1 LKSKPELRREL
12 MARRRALTPEEVAA
26 ASAVVFEKL
35 RAMDWSEV
43 GSVHV
48 YRSVAEWGELDTS
61 TFVAW
66 LDPRIEV
73 VQPTLSKE
81 QPFPERKFDVILIP
95 ALGWDYEGNRL
106 GLGGGWYDR
115 FVAQQLQ
122 AQKIGV
128 GYASALVED
137 GIPVEP
143 WDMKLD
149 RIILGSP
156 RIKTYG
162 IDGQNFSTLEEFFE
176 EISRVLIPGEAWGHN
191 LDAFNDILRGG
202 FGTPDEGFILRW
214 KNHGTSRRNLG
225 YPETVRQL
233 QKHLEGCHPSNR
245 QSIEQELERARR
257 GEGPTVF
264 DWLLEILAIHGEGGR
279 EAEDYVRLELA

>member
-1 LKSKPELRREL
+1 VEAKENLREELA
-12 MARRRALTPEEVAA
+12 ARRAALPPEEVAA

-61 TFVAW
+61 AFVAW

-73 VQPTLSKE
+73 VQPTLSKD
-81 QPFPERKFDVILIP
+81 QPLPEREFDVILVP
-95 ALGWDYEGNRL
+95 ALGFDRDNNRL

-115 FVAQQLQ
+115 FVAQQPQ

-128 GYASALVED
+128 AYAWALVED

-149 RIILGSP
+149 RIING
-156 RIKTYG
+156 
-162 IDGQNFSTLEEFFE
+162 
-176 EISRVLIPGEAWGHN
+176 
-191 LDAFNDILRGG
+191 
-202 FGTPDEGFILRW
+202 
-214 KNHGTSRRNLG
+214 
-225 YPETVRQL
+225 
-233 QKHLEGCHPSNR
+233 
-245 QSIEQELERARR
+245 
-257 GEGPTVF
+257 
-264 DWLLEILAIHGEGGR
+264 
-279 EAEDYVRLELA
+279 